1 MGEKKPVDKISERY
15 RIMVISFTLIFA
27 VIVAQLVNLQIINGE
42 YYDEQS
48 QTKLLAERDIIAPR
62 GKIVDRNGVPI
73 AVNRMGYAVKI
84 AKTGMTEKEKNEMI
98 LKLINIFEK
107 NGDSYEK
114 NLSNYLT
121 FNPIAFGPKNQS
133 EDALQRWK
141 KDMVVKADDMKL
153 LETPEDVFKYFR
165 KKFYIDDTYTDE
177 EAYKIMTIKYDMLI
191 KGYTATNPLLVAKD
205 VKVETVAQIEERSH
219 EFPGVIIDVIPQRKY
234 VDASSVAHVLG
245 HIGVISE
252 EEYKTYKD
260 NGYTMNDMIGKAGIE
275 KTQESQL
282 RGINGKKRVEVD
294 TNGRLTAE
302 LSSEPAIPGNDVVLT
317 IDMRLQKVAMKS
329 LEENIER
336 IRSKADYK
344 KNFGDASSGA
354 AVVIDVNSGEVLAMA
369 SYPSYDPSVFLAGPQ
384 DKEAQKTINALLTDE
399 KNKPLFNRAI
409 QGAYTPGSTFKPLTS
424 IAGLETGAITPQN
437 SYITDRGT
445 HVIGGWTF
453 KCMEY
458 PTYGHG
464 TIDVVKALATSCNIY
479 FHELGVKV
487 GIDNIDLWAKRFG
500 LGEYTGIELPWEN
513 KGIRANRQT
522 KKELR
527 NDEWRPADTAQ
538 TAIGQFDNAFTPI
551 QLANYVST
559 LANGGKKYKP
569 HIVKEIRKYD
579 GSTVLKSEPEYEQLP
594 IKEETMKIVHEG
606 MVAVANTEDGTVNQ
620 LFSDFPFKVA
630 GKTGTPETGLEHL
643 GQSSNGVFIAY
654 APADNP
660 QVAVAVVIEHG
671 VWGSEVAPVA
681 KDILRE
687 YFGMNNDSLPK
698 DQIVVDKPS
707 FTR

>member
-1 MGEKKPVDKISERY
+1 
-15 RIMVISFTLIFA
+15 
-27 VIVAQLVNLQIINGE
+27 
-42 YYDEQS
+42 
-48 QTKLLAERDIIAPR
+48 
-62 GKIVDRNGVPI
+62 
-73 AVNRMGYAVKI
+73 
-84 AKTGMTEKEKNEMI
+84 
-98 LKLINIFEK
+98 
-107 NGDSYEK
+107 
-114 NLSNYLT
+114 
-121 FNPIAFGPKNQS
+121 
-133 EDALQRWK
+133 
-141 KDMVVKADDMKL
+141 
-153 LETPEDVFKYFR
+153 
-165 KKFYIDDTYTDE
+165 
-177 EAYKIMTIKYDMLI
+177 
-191 KGYTATNPLLVAKD
+191 
-205 VKVETVAQIEERSH
+205 
-219 EFPGVIIDVIPQRKY
+219 
-234 VDASSVAHVLG
+234 
-245 HIGVISE
+245 
-252 EEYKTYKD
+252 
-260 NGYTMNDMIGKAGIE
+260 
-275 KTQESQL
+275 
-282 RGINGKKRVEVD
+282 
-294 TNGRLTAE
+294 
-302 LSSEPAIPGNDVVLT
+302 
-317 IDMRLQKVAMKS
+317 
-329 LEENIER
+329 
-336 IRSKADYK
+336 
-344 KNFGDASSGA
+344 
-354 AVVIDVNSGEVLAMA
+354 
-369 SYPSYDPSVFLAGPQ
+369 
-384 DKEAQKTINALLTDE
+384 LTDE

-409 QGAYTPGSTFKPLTS
+409 QGAYTPGSTFKPLIS

-630 GKTGTPETGLEHL
+630 GKTGTPRQDLSIWDSHRTVSLLHM
-643 GQSSNGVFIAY
+643 
-654 APADNP
+654 
-660 QVAVAVVIEHG
+660 
-671 VWGSEVAPVA
+671 
-681 KDILRE
+681 LRPTIHR
-687 YFGMNNDSLPK
+687 LPW
-698 DQIVVDKPS
+698 QW
-707 FTR
+707 